1 MAASPRILMIDD
13 DADFRASVRSLLESN
28 GYEVFEAES
37 AKAGLLKVVE
47 CKPDLILL
55 DIMMGVCFEG
65 YGLNQA
71 IKYQDA
77 YAEFRTIP
85 IIMVSSIDQPP
96 DELFPMAPEV
106 EMIRPDSYVT
116 KPLDIA
122 AFLEEVKKNLAA
134 RQASSPVAS

>member
-1 MAASPRILMIDD
+1 MPASPKILVIDD
-13 DADFRASVRSLLESN
+13 DADFRISVRTLLESH

-71 IKYQDA
+71 IKFQDA
-77 YAEFRTIP
+77 YAEFRTLP
-85 IIMVSSIDQPP
+85 IVMVSSIEQTP

-116 KPLDIA
+116 KPLDID
-122 AFLEEVKKNLAA
+122 AFLEVVKKNLAA
-134 RQASSPVAS
+134 RHPAAPVAG